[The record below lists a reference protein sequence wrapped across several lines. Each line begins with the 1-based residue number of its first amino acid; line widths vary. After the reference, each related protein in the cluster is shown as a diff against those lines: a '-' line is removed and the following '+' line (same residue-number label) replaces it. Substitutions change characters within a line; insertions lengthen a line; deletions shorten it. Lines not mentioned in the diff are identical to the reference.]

1 MYKQIE
7 ALAVPAKGMI
17 ELSTMVFA
25 TLARNL
31 IMYPVLSAKTTNFAQ
46 NFAQKF

>member
-31 IMYPVLSAKTTNFAQ
+31 IMYPVLRGLERVELNSS
-46 NFAQKF
+46 